1 MGVLEP
7 PGEFRTYEEKG
18 EPGQSR
24 KKEKSEAGRV
34 RKTLPLECRCVLRRP
49 LIRSLACSPTS
60 YLATLISQP
69 LIEITMQRLE
79 NHYRPKKPRLGS
91 FAEHERSEQTTGIF
105 LPILCLMLD
114 LNRSV
119 MFCLDFWRCV
129 EQWMKDNLFLDISD
143 LI

>member
-7 PGEFRTYEEKG
+7 PEEPRTFEKKE

-24 KKEKSEAGRV
+24 KKEKIEADCV
-34 RKTLPLECRCVLRRP
+34 RKTQPLECRCVLRRP
-49 LIRSLACSPTS
+49 LIRSLVCSPTS

-91 FAEHERSEQTTGIF
+91 LTEHERNEQTTRIF
-105 LPILCLMLD
+105 SPILCLMLD
-114 LNRSV
+114 LNKFI
-119 MFCLDFWRCV
+119 FCLDFWRCV
-129 EQWMKDNLFLDISD
+129 EHWMRDNFFFWKFQI
-143 LI
+143 